1 MSISER
7 KECIAMLLAGGRG
20 SRLKSLTEQVA
31 KPAVAFGGKYRII
44 DFPLT
49 NCVRSGIDTVG
60 IMTQYQPL
68 LLHEYIGKGQHW
80 DLDLLYGGVS
90 ILPPHSKP
98 GSTAWYSGTAN
109 AVYQNQ
115 DFIEA
120 FSPEY
125 VLILAADHVY
135 KMDYHSMLDY
145 HKSVNADCTIAVI
158 EVPIKDASRF
168 GVLNTSEDDRVVE
181 FDEKPEKPKSNLASM
196 GIYIFNWSVLK
207 KYLKEDEED
216 SSSNHDFGRN
226 VLPAMLT
233 DGLRLFAY
241 RFDGYWKDVGTEESL
256 WQANMD
262 LLDDLHLGFENW
274 HILSK
279 TAGRPPHF
287 ISPTGCIKNTLITE
301 GCEIYG
307 TVENSIL
314 SVGVVV
320 EEGAHVK
327 DSIIMENTHIG
338 KNAVVNYAI
347 LDEDVDVGEGA
358 IVGEPRESG
367 GKLNVYSRGTKF
379 KKTGADPV
387 TKKTKPK
394 ASAVKGGKKK

>member
-1 MSISER
+1 
-7 KECIAMLLAGGRG
+7 MLLAGGRG
-20 SRLKSLTEQVA
+20 ARLGPLTEQVA
-31 KPAVAFGGKYRII
+31 KPAVTFGGKYRII

-80 DLDLLYGGVS
+80 DLDLLHGGVS

-109 AVYQNQ
+109 AVFQNIN
-115 DFIEA
+115 FIESFA
-120 FSPEY
+120 PEY

-135 KMDYHSMLDY
+135 KMNYRTMLDY

-168 GVLNTSEDDRVVE
+168 GILNTAPDDSVVE
-181 FDEKPEKPKSNLASM
+181 FEEKPENPKNNLASM
-196 GIYIFNWSVLK
+196 GIYIFNWRSLK
-207 KYLKEDEED
+207 SYLNDDEHD
-216 SSSNHDFGRN
+216 QNSSHDFGGD
-226 VLPAMLT
+226 VLPAMLR
-233 DGLRLFAY
+233 DGLKLFAY

-262 LLDDLHLGFENW
+262 LLDDLHLGFEDW

-287 ISPTGCIKNTLITE
+287 IAPTGSIKNTLITE

-307 TVENSIL
+307 SVENSVL
-314 SVGVVV
+314 SVGVIV
-320 EEGAHVK
+320 EEGAIVK
-327 DSIIMENTHIG
+327 DSVIMENARIC
-338 KNAVVNYAI
+338 KDAIVDYAI
-347 LDEDVDVGEGA
+347 LDEDTVVSENCMAGES
-358 IVGEPRESG
+358 REGG
-367 GKLNVYSRGTKF
+367 GKLNIYSRGTVFEKIEE
-379 KKTGADPV
+379 GRR
-387 TKKTKPK
+387 
-394 ASAVKGGKKK
+394 S

>member
-1 MSISER
+1 MRIYER

-31 KPAVAFGGKYRII
+31 KPAVTFGGKYRII

-49 NCVRSGIDTVG
+49 NCVHSGIDTVG
-60 IMTQYQPL
+60 VMTQYQPL

-80 DLDLLYGGVS
+80 DLDLLHGGVS

-115 DFIEA
+115 NFIES
-120 FSPEY
+120 FTPEY
-125 VLILAADHVY
+125 VLVLAADHVY
-135 KMDYHSMLDY
+135 KMDYKAMLDY
-145 HKSVNADCTIAVI
+145 HKERNADVTIAVI

-168 GVLNTSEDDRVVE
+168 GVLNTAEDDIVVE
-181 FDEKPEKPKSNLASM
+181 FEEKPENPKSNLASM
-196 GIYIFNWSVLK
+196 GIYIFNWRVLK
-207 KYLKEDEED
+207 KYLYEDEKD
-216 SSSNHDFGRN
+216 PNSSNDFGGD
-226 VLPAMLT
+226 VLPSMLR

-279 TAGRPPHF
+279 SEGRPPHF
-287 ISPTGCIKNTLITE
+287 VAPTGSIKNTLITE

-307 TVENSIL
+307 DVENSIL
-314 SVGVVV
+314 SVGVIV
-320 EEGAHVK
+320 EEGAVVK
-327 DSIIMENTHIG
+327 DSVIMENARIC
-338 KNAVVNYAI
+338 KDAVVNYSI
-347 LDEDVDVGEGA
+347 LDEDTIVPEGA
-358 IVGEPRESG
+358 VAGEPLANG
-367 GKLNVYSRGTKF
+367 GKLNVYSRGVVFDKDS
-379 KKTGADPV
+379 KDE
-387 TKKTKPK
+387 
-394 ASAVKGGKKK
+394 GGNTQ

>member
-1 MSISER
+1 MGISDR

-20 SRLKSLTEQVA
+20 SRLHALTEDVA
-31 KPAVAFGGKYRII
+31 KPAVTFGGKYRII

-60 IMTQYQPL
+60 VMTQYQPL

-80 DLDLLYGGVS
+80 DLDLLHGGVS

-115 DFIEA
+115 NFIET
-120 FSPEY
+120 FTPEY
-125 VLILAADHVY
+125 VLVLAADHVY
-135 KMDYHSMLDY
+135 KMNYRTMLDY

-168 GVLNTSEDDRVVE
+168 GILNTAPDDSVVE
-181 FDEKPEKPKSNLASM
+181 FEEKPENPKNNLASM
-196 GIYIFNWSVLK
+196 GIYIFNWRVLK
-207 KYLKEDEED
+207 KYLNEDEENAD
-216 SSSNHDFGRN
+216 SKHDFGGD
-226 VLPAMLT
+226 VLPTMLK

-262 LLDDLHLGFENW
+262 LLDDLHLGFEDW

-279 TAGRPPHF
+279 SAGRPPHF
-287 ISPTGCIKNTLITE
+287 VAPTGNICNTLITE

-307 TVENSIL
+307 YVENSIL
-314 SVGVVV
+314 SVGVIV
-320 EEGAHVK
+320 EEGAVVK
-327 DSIIMENTHIG
+327 DSIIMENARICRD
-338 KNAVVNYAI
+338 AVVNYSI
-347 LDEDVDVGEGA
+347 LDEDTVVPEGSVA
-358 IVGEPRESG
+358 GVPRDEG
-367 GKLNVYSRGTKF
+367 GKLSVYSHGTVFEKSF
-379 KKTGADPV
+379 TERRR
-387 TKKTKPK
+387 TK
-394 ASAVKGGKKK
+394 